1 MSNIIEKIDYFSC
14 GYCTNDMQKIFKGV
28 SSGKRNFHGGVFL
41 IKHKTKGYILYDT
54 GYSMKIFENN
64 LKYKIYTGLNPVTL
78 KKEDIINEQ
87 LKKEGIGTEKINYI
101 ILSHLHPDHIGGAK
115 FFSDAQIIITD
126 ECFQEYKK
134 SSFKSLIFKE
144 ILPENFEERLKII
157 EINSHNSA
165 FPYIKSHDLFNDG
178 SLFLSRID
186 GHAKGQGCL
195 FIPEKNLFLA
205 ADVCWGIDLLELT
218 DKIKFIPRLIQNN
231 FSEYKKGV
239 EILKKLM
246 KNNID
251 VIVSHDMPERIR
263 GILNEKDS

>member
-1 MSNIIEKIDYFSC
+1 
-14 GYCTNDMQKIFKGV
+14 
-28 SSGKRNFHGGVFL
+28 
-41 IKHKTKGYILYDT
+41 
-54 GYSMKIFENN
+54 
-64 LKYKIYTGLNPVTL
+64 
-78 KKEDIINEQ
+78 
-87 LKKEGIGTEKINYI
+87 
-101 ILSHLHPDHIGGAK
+101 
-115 FFSDAQIIITD
+115 
-126 ECFQEYKK
+126 
-134 SSFKSLIFKE
+134 
-144 ILPENFEERLKII
+144 LKII